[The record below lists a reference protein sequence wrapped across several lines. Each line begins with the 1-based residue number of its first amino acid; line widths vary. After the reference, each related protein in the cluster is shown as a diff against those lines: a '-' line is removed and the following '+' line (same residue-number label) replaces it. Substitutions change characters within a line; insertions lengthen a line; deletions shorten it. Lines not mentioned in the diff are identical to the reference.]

1 VVLQG
6 LSPKVIERIGL
17 DTASTVDFSKAK
29 AHHDKASRM
38 AARMLE
44 LIANG

>member
-1 VVLQG
+1 VLQG

-29 AHHDKASRM
+29 ATMTRLPRM
-38 AARMLE
+38 ARVCWK